1 MNKAVDFTKG
11 NPLSLIA
18 KFSAPIFI
26 GYLFQQVYS
35 LVDRIIVGQLVGAD
49 AFSAVGS
56 TAAITSMFM
65 SMCIGASSGA
75 GVIVSQYYGARDE
88 KNTAKAISNGAY
100 VNVAVAIVMTVIAL
114 ATIRPILML
123 LQTPPELMDD
133 AASYML
139 IYMAGL
145 LAVSAYYVPFSI
157 MQAFG
162 DSTTPLIF
170 LIVCSV
176 LNVVLDL
183 LFVGPLQ
190 MGVNG
195 AAIATVL
202 AQCISAVFCIV
213 YAFRKMP
220 IMKLAVKYAAVDWKI
235 VKETVRIGLPTGLQ
249 FALIYLSSVILQ
261 RTVNRFGATVIGAF
275 AATTQVEILI
285 QQIYSTLGTTMATYA
300 AQNIGAK
307 KPERIR
313 DALRTVLL
321 ICVGVSALWLI
332 CALLVGNT
340 IMGIFVDD
348 NAMTGIAATG
358 ARITAVFF
366 MAFGVTTVLR
376 RLLAGVGD
384 SAFTLTSGIVEIA
397 ARIILGL
404 SLTAIPALGMWGI
417 WLTTGFTWLATAIYA
432 VWRYKRK
439 QNTLCL
445 TDF

>member
-18 KFSAPIFI
+18 RFSVPIFI

-56 TAAITSMFM
+56 TTAITSMFM

-100 VNVAVAIVMTVIAL
+100 VNIAVAIVMTIIAL
-114 ATIRPILML
+114 VTIRPILTL
-123 LQTPPELMDD
+123 LQTPAELMDD

-145 LAVSAYYVPFSI
+145 IAVSAYYVPFSI
-157 MQAFG
+157 MQALG

-220 IMKLAVKYAAVDWKI
+220 IMKLAVKHAAIDWKI
-235 VKETVRIGLPTGLQ
+235 IKETVRIGLPTGLQ

-307 KPERIR
+307 KPKRIR
-313 DALRTVLL
+313 EALRTVLFL
-321 ICVGVSALWLI
+321 CAGVSVLWLI
-332 CALLVGNT
+332 CALLGGNI
-340 IMGIFVDD
+340 IMGVFVDD
-348 NAMTGIAATG
+348 SAMTGIAATG

-397 ARIILGL
+397 ARIILGF

-432 VWRYKRK
+432 IWRYRR
-439 QNTLCL
+439 NCL
-445 TDF
+445 KILGA